1 VTIREAAAA
10 LRSRE
15 VSCLELTNRCLDQI
29 AKLNPR
35 LNAFITVTEEAARKR
50 ASELDRDL
58 ANGIDRGPLHG
69 IPIAHKD
76 LIWTCGVRT
85 TSGSKLFADFVP
97 ASDAPV
103 VEKLNQAG
111 AVMLGKTGLHE
122 IAYGVTSENPHFG
135 VIRNPRDLE
144 RSPGG
149 SSGGSGAAVAAG
161 MAFMATGTDTGGSIR
176 IPASFCGVVGL
187 KPTYGAVDRSGIQ
200 PLGFS
205 LDHIGPLAG
214 TVADAS
220 LTYHVMAQPPRARP
234 APASVQSIRIGLP
247 ENFYLSGVDPEVKQA
262 VQSAAR
268 VAEQLGAHVFPVRV
282 PDVEAL
288 NAAGRVILLAE
299 ASALYEPH
307 WGRRN
312 EFGAD
317 VLALLDQGRLVPATD
332 YVNAQRLRRALLKD
346 FHALFASIDCL
357 LTPTTPIT
365 APRIGQK
372 QVELDGQMVDTRLA
386 TTRLVRGFNVLGFPA
401 LSLPCGTSTAR
412 LPIGLQMI
420 ARPYEEALLLSLGE
434 ALEPRFA
441 SQPPM

>member
-1 VTIREAAAA
+1 MTIREAAAA
-10 LRSRE
+10 LRSRQI
-15 VSCLELTNRCLDQI
+15 SCLELTNRSLDQI

-35 LNAFITVTEEAARKR
+35 LNAFLTVTGEAARKR
-50 ASELDRDL
+50 AAQLDRDL
-58 ANGIDRGPLHG
+58 ANGIDHGPLHG

-76 LIWTCGVRT
+76 LIWTRGVRT
-85 TSGSKLFADFVP
+85 TSGSKLFADYVP

-103 VEKLNQAG
+103 VEKLDRAG
-111 AVMLGKTGLHE
+111 TVLLGKTGLHE

-135 VIRNPRDLE
+135 VIRNPHDLE

-187 KPTYGAVDRSGIQ
+187 KPTYGAVDRTGIQ

-205 LDHIGPLAG
+205 LDHVGPLTRTVGDAG
-214 TVADAS
+214 LAFQA
-220 LTYHVMAQPPRARP
+220 MAEPRHIRP
-234 APASVQSIRIGLP
+234 APPNIQNLRIGLP
-247 ENFYLSGVDPEVKQA
+247 ENFYLTSVDPEVKQA
-262 VQSAAR
+262 VENTARLAEQMGAR
-268 VAEQLGAHVFPVRV
+268 VSPVRV
-282 PDVEAL
+282 PDIDAL

-299 ASALYEPH
+299 ASALYEPY
-307 WGRRN
+307 WNRR
-312 EFGAD
+312 EDFGAD

-332 YVNAQRLRRALLKD
+332 YVNAQRLRRALLQD
-346 FHALFASIDCL
+346 FHALFTSIDCL
-357 LTPTTPIT
+357 FTPTTPIA

-386 TTRLVRGFNVLGFPA
+386 ATRLVRGINVLGFPA
-401 LSLPCGTSTAR
+401 LSLACGTSTAG

-420 ARPYEEALLLSLGE
+420 GRPWEEGLLLSLGE
-434 ALEPRFA
+434 ALEPRFPP
-441 SQPPM
+441 QPPM